1 MSLVHNERLKLAAT
15 ALNQLATAALII
27 GVFTPMV
34 AVLYGT
40 VAVTAAPPLALLA
53 GFAFFVGGI
62 VLHALAHLLL
72 GGLKG

>member
-1 MSLVHNERLKLAAT
+1 MSLVQNERLKLAAT
-15 ALNQLATAALII
+15 ALNQLAVAALVI

-40 VAVTAAPPLALLA
+40 VAVSAAPPFALLA
-53 GFAFFVGGI
+53 GFAFFIGGI
-62 VLHALAHLLL
+62 VLHVSAHLLL